1 MSRRPKQIFI
11 QRRHTNGQQAHEKML
26 NIKHLQII
34 NAGESVEKKEHFDIV
49 SGHVNWYSHN
59 GEPSGGS
66 LKTKNITTS

>member
-1 MSRRPKQIFI
+1 
-11 QRRHTNGQQAHEKML
+11 ML
-26 NIKHLQII
+26 NIKLLQII